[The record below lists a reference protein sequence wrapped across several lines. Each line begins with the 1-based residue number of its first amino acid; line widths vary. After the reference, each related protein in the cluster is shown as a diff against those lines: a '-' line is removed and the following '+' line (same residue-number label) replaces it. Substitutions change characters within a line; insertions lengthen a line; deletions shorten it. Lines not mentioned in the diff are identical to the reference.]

1 MDNKVWHFV
10 TGKKDEIYE
19 LGTAAGYMVQVGED
33 ESADGGY
40 IHSGA
45 FILVDKERRIRGFYD
60 GTVPAKVD
68 ILMNDIDRLLKE
80 YEDE

>member
-60 GTVPAKVD
+60 GTLESEIK
-68 ILMNDIDRLLKE
+68 RLLDDIEILKKL
-80 YEDE
+80 D